1 MSHVSVDIAGREC
14 FVRADEAPR
23 FLLVQTLGRHERAGF
38 DRTADLVAAAVGAPV
53 VLAAF
58 QVFDWALDLMPWPDP
73 AISRDPKVGTMAE
86 DTLRYVTDA
95 LLPALEAD
103 YGRLPVILGGYS
115 LGGLFALWAASQT
128 DRFAAIAAASP
139 SLWIRDW
146 LDFAGSHPVRTGKVY
161 LSLGDREEHAKNR
174 AIARV
179 GTMAEDTLRYVTD
192 ALLPALEADFG
203 HLPVILGGYS
213 LGGLFALW
221 AASQT
226 DRFAAIAA
234 ASPSLWIRDWLDF
247 AGSHPVRTGK
257 VYLSLGDRE
266 EHARNRAIARVGDSV
281 RGEYELLQRQLG
293 AQGCTLVWHPG
304 GHFQD
309 EDSRLAAAFGWCA
322 AQLQQ

>member
-1 MSHVSVDIAGREC
+1 MMSHFSVEIAGREC

-38 DRTADLVAAAVGAPV
+38 DRTADLVAGAVGAPV

-73 AISRDPKVGTMAE
+73 AISRDPRVGTMAE

-128 DRFAAIAAASP
+128 DRFAAVAAASP
-139 SLWIRDW
+139 SLWIR
-146 LDFAGSHPVRTGKVY
+146 G
-161 LSLGDREEHAKNR
+161 
-174 AIARV
+174 
-179 GTMAEDTLRYVTD
+179 
-192 ALLPALEADFG
+192 
-203 HLPVILGGYS
+203 
-213 LGGLFALW
+213 
-221 AASQT
+221 
-226 DRFAAIAA
+226 
-234 ASPSLWIRDWLDF
+234 WLDF

-266 EHARNRAIARVGDSV
+266 EHARNRSIARVGDCV

-293 AQGCTLVWHPG
+293 AQDCTLVWNPG

-309 EDSRLAAAFGWCA
+309 EDKRLAAAFGWCA
-322 AQLQQ
+322 GQLQP